1 MSTSSTIQSQSSLSS
16 ESTAGTSSTSG
27 FVNTFKNLQPSLTLN
42 QAAGPQSL
50 NNKTSAVATATAL
63 ANTTIPG
70 ADGVLSGSMPT
81 EGPNTGAIVGAL
93 IGVITVLGLVAGF
106 LLYRRKYMSTNRPK
120 TDSERAAIEANTQ
133 FLPSTPIA
141 RPIVRSILCLSDTD
155 FSISESVAFQL
166 AHHIKQHA
174 QVLREKHVRV
184 TNTNDVLSALKAD
197 VDNVVFVTQKA
208 GRIQETK
215 TGEILRV
222 LEQHCQSK
230 LQVVFYDFSRSRNQ
244 PILNVSTFTLSVQGN
259 GCLEEI
265 PTNDA
270 ALKDLIEKLRQV

>member
-1 MSTSSTIQSQSSLSS
+1 MSTSSSIQSQSPLSS
-16 ESTAGTSSTSG
+16 AWTAASVFLG
-27 FVNTFKNLQPSLTLN
+27 LQPILN
-42 QAAGPQSL
+42 QATGGTQSL
-50 NNKTSAVATATAL
+50 NNNKISAIATTTTS

-70 ADGVLSGSMPT
+70 AEGSLSGSMPT
-81 EGPNTGAIVGAL
+81 EGPNTGAIVGSL
-93 IGVITVLGLVAGF
+93 IGVIAVLGLVAGF

-133 FLPSTPIA
+133 FLPSAPIV

-184 TNTNDVLSALKAD
+184 TNTIDVLSALKAD

-215 TGEILRV
+215 TGQILRV

-230 LQVVFYDFSRSRNQ
+230 LQVVFYDFSSSSNQ
-244 PILNVSTFTLSVQGN
+244 PILNVSTFTLFVQGN
-259 GCLEEI
+259 GCLEET
-265 PTNDA
+265 PANDA
-270 ALKDLIEKLRQV
+270 ALKRFIEKLRQA